1 MHDNDTIWCWSQV
14 LSIQPQS
21 LHDLSIFHCWSC
33 PAKDPNVRKLF
44 HLVKQ
49 LKKKSHLEKYQV
61 QPAEASP
68 DSDPEED
75 EECDDGEGSESESEI
90 EPSTDNHRAGKAEPK
105 MKKSL
110 PSSGSGRTKER
121 ARTDLLKVEIEEL
134 QNELQYHDICFI

>member
-1 MHDNDTIWCWSQV
+1 MPSQGPECSQTV
-14 LSIQPQS
+14 PP
-21 LHDLSIFHCWSC
+21 CE
-33 PAKDPNVRKLF
+33 AAEE
-44 HLVKQ
+44 
-49 LKKKSHLEKYQV
+49 KSHLEKYQV

-90 EPSTDNHRAGKAEPK
+90 EHSTDNHRAGKAEPK

-134 QNELQYHDICFI
+134 QNELKYHDICFI